1 MYLPLL
7 TVQCTQSQNLN
18 FRTFSLLFPKTSAGH
33 SFVHRVGKTSS
44 TKRRKNATEVAFP
57 SRSMCWNTLNIIHKT
72 GIIIQIIQP
81 TRCNSFTSLLLD
93 VYVWLNMFRASPRPS
108 SGAYICTRS
117 LLFYRRREAAGALL
131 VMVWQVNL
139 PDHDQQHLSRFPPTV
154 KPEAPSA
161 VVCS

>member
-18 FRTFSLLFPKTSAGH
+18 FRTFSLLFPITSAGH

-93 VYVWLNMFRASPRPS
+93 VYVWLNMFRASPRPLLRTYNYTRS
-108 SGAYICTRS
+108 FWFNCWRSGAPAPALQRLNQKI
-117 LLFYRRREAAGALL
+117 LLQLYAPNDGWGEARN
-131 VMVWQVNL
+131 M
-139 PDHDQQHLSRFPPTV
+139 LSHT
-154 KPEAPSA
+154 
-161 VVCS
+161 